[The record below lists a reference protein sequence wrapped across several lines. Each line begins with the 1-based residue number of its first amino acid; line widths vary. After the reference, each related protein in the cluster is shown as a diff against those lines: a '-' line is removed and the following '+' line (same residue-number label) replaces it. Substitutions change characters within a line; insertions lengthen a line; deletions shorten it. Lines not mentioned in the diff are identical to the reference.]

1 VGIKHSL
8 RLRVAFGIAL
18 LSIVVVGAHS
28 TALYLATNQAEEV
41 EIDRIITEEIEH
53 LIDRHRANPAAAP
66 PHTQRLAGY
75 IAHGDA
81 ELDQVP
87 PHLRHLPQGLREV
100 FVDDNEFHVAVR
112 TDGLTRF
119 FIAYDAEH
127 HEQRMHDFMLLLVF
141 GVSATAVVAIVLG
154 YWLAGFLV
162 DPVTDLAARV
172 GTLEPGAKDIGL
184 ATSYADDEVRRLAQ
198 AFDRYHA
205 RMAEFVEREQQFT
218 ADVSHELRTPL
229 TAIRTSCELLGLDP
243 SLAPGSRKR
252 LEQITRAARRMSDL
266 VSSLLLLART
276 GQTAEPED
284 VSLRESIDEACE
296 PLRETAA
303 RKGIAVDIAVD
314 PRAIL
319 RLDRNALDLILSNLL
334 RNALA
339 HTDAGC
345 IQVRFRDRML
355 TIADTG
361 CGIEPEDIP
370 HLFRRFYRG
379 AASPSRGEGFGLG
392 LALVK
397 RLCDLYGWEVAV
409 DSAPRKGTRVT
420 IAFPPG
426 VVHSQEIDLPLTR
439 P

>member
-28 TALYLATNQAEEV
+28 VALYLATERAEEE
-41 EIDRIITEEIEH
+41 EIDLIITEEIGH
-53 LIDRHRANPAAAP
+53 LIERHRANPAAAP
-66 PHTQRLAGY
+66 PHTQRLSGY
-75 IAHGDA
+75 IAHTDSELA
-81 ELDQVP
+81 EVP

-112 TDGLTRF
+112 SDGRTRF

-127 HEQRMHDFMLLLVF
+127 HEQRMHDFKLLLVS
-141 GVSATAVVAIVLG
+141 GVAATAVLAIALG

-162 DPVTDLAARV
+162 NPVTDLAARV

-184 ATSYADDEVRRLAQ
+184 AASYADDEVRRLAR

-243 SLAPGSRKR
+243 SLAPGSRRR
-252 LEQITRAARRMSDL
+252 LEQITRAARRMSNL

-276 GQTAEPED
+276 GRAAESED
-284 VSLRESIDEACE
+284 VSLHESVGEACE

-303 RKGIAVDIAVD
+303 RKGIAVDVAVD
-314 PRAIL
+314 PKVVL
-319 RLDRNALDLILSNLL
+319 RVDRNALDLILSNLL

-345 IQVRFRDRML
+345 IQVRFRDRRL

-361 CGIEPEDIP
+361 CGIAPEDIP

-379 AASPSRGEGFGLG
+379 TAAPSRGEGFGLG

-397 RLCDLYGWEVAV
+397 RLCDLYGWEVAL
-409 DSAPRKGTRVT
+409 DSAPGKGTRVA
-420 IAFPPG
+420 IAFPSR
-426 VVHSQEIDLPLTR
+426 VVHSQEIDPSLTLP
-439 P
+439 